1 MSGKNSKKISILAD
15 LNKIRDRK
23 LEIAEGLFLCPF
35 QKGGE
40 RCQVA
45 RKFRSLKAH
54 CENMHGGKIALKCVV
69 GDCGWS
75 CVHSIRCLTSHR
87 DNLEIHG
94 ELLYTGV
101 DNLDGTCVAVR
112 FHGGGE
118 HFPQC
123 LEAKRSLKR
132 YTQKMKKRED
142 RAASAKLKNEALKK
156 AFKHVKVATSKQP
169 VITSKGAHPP
179 KPSKAVVRPE
189 GGLNAAVTSPRKAKL
204 EAWKKNALAK
214 YVSAIDETSDEEAVD
229 DVVSTTSNDVAVAN
243 IVTGVIPTTGD
254 LKEHD
259 SPTHS
264 KNSGKG
270 SKNPSFKKAG
280 SSFTGYFQEDFGLY
294 SSGSSCGEVTEGS
307 DVIVPNVK
315 SVVSSQKKRKIE
327 STHTEKSRP
336 LKKRRSACEFPRQ
349 PIVEFSV
356 PVSVS
361 PASGEVVTT
370 PAAKVTQPKE
380 GLSTVQLKLEARLNH
395 MRENGFE
402 EADFRQLLRN
412 FGLKEVLNLVDGE
425 DRTDQKFFRNG
436 LASLAY
442 QTLRG
447 QAVRYSRLNP
457 LINK

>member
-23 LEIAEGLFLCPF
+23 LEISEGLFLCPF

-45 RKFRSLKAH
+45 QKFRNLKAH

-336 LKKRRSACEFPRQ
+336 LKKRRSACEFEKQ
-349 PIVEFSV
+349 PTVESTV
-356 PVSVS
+356 P
-361 PASGEVVTT
+361 PTAYLASGEGLSA
-370 PAAKVTQPKE
+370 PAAKVTQPKKT
-380 GLSTVQLKLEARLNH
+380 LSPVQLELEAELNL
-395 MRENGFE
+395 MREKGFE
-402 EADFRQLLRN
+402 KKDFFKLLKN
-412 FGLKEVLNLVDGE
+412 FGLNEVLNLVGGE
-425 DRTDQKFFRNG
+425 DRIDQKNLRN
-436 LASLAY
+436 SLSSIAY
-442 QTLRG
+442 KMLKG
-447 QAVRYSRLNP
+447 QSARYSCQNP
-457 LINK
+457 VLYK